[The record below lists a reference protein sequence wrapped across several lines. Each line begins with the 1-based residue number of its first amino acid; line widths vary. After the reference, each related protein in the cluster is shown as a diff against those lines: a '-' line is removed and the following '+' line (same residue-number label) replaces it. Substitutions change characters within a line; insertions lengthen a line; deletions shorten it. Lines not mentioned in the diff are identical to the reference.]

1 MQYKAICVHL
11 EYGTIITS
19 EVTNAFKE
27 LVKLYLKNGTRPAKL
42 FDHPFECPLNIE
54 VKEPKGAYLAMW
66 RSNIRPYYRLAKPLD
81 CEEFTLQLD
90 CIDYGEI

>member
-1 MQYKAICVHL
+1 MKHKAICVHL

-19 EVTNAFKE
+19 EVMNAFKE
-27 LVKLYLKNGTRPAKL
+27 LVKLYLKNATSSAKL

-54 VKEPKGAYLAMW
+54 VKHPKGAYLAMW
-66 RSNIRPYYRLAKPLD
+66 SYNIRPCYSIVKPSD

-90 CIDYGEI
+90 CLDYGEL